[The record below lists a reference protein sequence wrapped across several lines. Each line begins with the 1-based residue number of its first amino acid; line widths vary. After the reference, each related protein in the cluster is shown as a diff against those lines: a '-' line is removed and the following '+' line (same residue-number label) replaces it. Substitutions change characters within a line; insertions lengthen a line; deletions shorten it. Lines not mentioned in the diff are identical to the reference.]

1 MSSDTW
7 RKIGIF
13 TTVLGFI
20 IEIIGEYAEEKER
33 DLEIK
38 DQVQKEVQI
47 VLNNSQKIH
56 SV

>member
-13 TTVLGFI
+13 TTVLGFV
-20 IEIIGEYAEEKER
+20 IELIGEYAEEKER
-33 DLEIK
+33 DLDIK

-47 VLNNSQKIH
+47 ALSNSQKIH
-56 SV
+56 TV